1 MTVAV
6 YSFTLEC
13 PERHVKKKKYS
24 RNGENIAR
32 ANVLARLSW
41 RRSQG
46 ITVGQSQA
54 AHTRTM
60 LLQYQ
65 CWARALATYSYCA
78 TTFIYNVAAHMRPVA
93 RRRSISPRTAQ
104 SSSARIRGVSRL
116 HLPLQRACR
125 CRVDRKKV
133 TMCILR
139 GTASFQQQ
147 MCYPITAPSA
157 APRVQRTTRRNE
169 GDVVTHSAVLPSEA
183 PAQAVLTATSLG
195 LRTSATVG
203 GNGRRLR
210 SDA

>member
-125 CRVDRKKV
+125 CRVDRKKSQ
-133 TMCILR
+133 C
-139 GTASFQQQ
+139 AF
-147 MCYPITAPSA
+147 SA
-157 APRVQRTTRRNE
+157 ALLLSSSKCAIP
-169 GDVVTHSAVLPSEA
+169 
-183 PAQAVLTATSLG
+183 
-195 LRTSATVG
+195 
-203 GNGRRLR
+203 
-210 SDA
+210 